1 MSVVVTAE
9 TRAIRDHE
17 PVASNMRVKV
27 QLRRGLMWWSSYL
40 LATCLF
46 VILGLEALLRIA
58 YADPD
63 HYWHN
68 RFLFISPNAYR
79 NFDDNFW
86 TYRPDVTIREVGIY
100 GVAALFSTKPKILV
114 EYDCRMRSNNLGLL
128 QADNI
133 QRGTVATV
141 VMGDSFAAGQGGCP
155 WFDRLQARR
164 KSDRLINAA
173 LPGTGF
179 GHWVRLLEY
188 LRGES
193 VTVQRILVIA
203 ISSDFS
209 RGIWVWPKP
218 QLECLAQVLCPEDDQ
233 PGLWLPV
240 EDQESHFRLIE
251 RSAARF
257 SARFAYSSRA
267 KAWKEYLRQEFYLA
281 KFVARAVDNV
291 REHGATL
298 RNRET
303 FSEADRALEG
313 FKSLG
318 IPLHVML
325 VSQRD
330 EVGPFGN
337 RQALNAAMGVLKTH
351 GVTHSWC
358 RLSKGHFLPFDGHP
372 NSTGYDYLSGC
383 VDQILD
389 TLN

>member
-1 MSVVVTAE
+1 
-9 TRAIRDHE
+9 
-17 PVASNMRVKV
+17 
-27 QLRRGLMWWSSYL
+27 MWWSSYL
-40 LATCLF
+40 LGTSLF
-46 VILGLEALLRIA
+46 VILGLEALFRIA

-63 HYWHN
+63 YYWHN
-68 RFLFISPNAYR
+68 RFLFVSPNAYR
-79 NFDDNFW
+79 NHSDSFW
-86 TYRPDVTIREVGIY
+86 TYRPDVTVREVGIY
-100 GVAALFSTKPKILV
+100 GVAAPFSTKLKMLV

-133 QRGTVATV
+133 QRGSRATV
-141 VMGDSFAAGQGGCP
+141 VLGDSFAAGQAGCP
-155 WFDRLQARR
+155 WFDRLQERR

-209 RGIWVWPKP
+209 RGTWVWPED
-218 QLECLAQVLCPEDDQ
+218 QLECLAQARCSKEDQ

-240 EDQESHFRLIE
+240 EDQESHSRLIE

-257 SARFAYSSRA
+257 SARFGQSSWA
-267 KAWKEYLRQEFYLA
+267 KPWKEYLRQEFYLA
-281 KFVARAVDNV
+281 KFVARAIDNV
-291 REHGATL
+291 RKHDASLQNT
-298 RNRET
+298 ET
-303 FSEADRALEG
+303 SSEADRALER

-337 RQALNAAMGVLKTH
+337 RQALNAAMAVLNAH

-372 NSTGYDYLSGC
+372 NSAGYDYLSRC
-383 VDQILD
+383 ADQILD